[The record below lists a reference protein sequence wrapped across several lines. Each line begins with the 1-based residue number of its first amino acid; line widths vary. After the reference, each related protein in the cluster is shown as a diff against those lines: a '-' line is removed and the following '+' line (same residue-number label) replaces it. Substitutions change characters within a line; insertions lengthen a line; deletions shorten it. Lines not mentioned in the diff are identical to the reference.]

1 MEALEP
7 FLSPERKENAK
18 RCFVCFRFSM
28 NSKKCSGI
36 GREGLEAFRNQATSW
51 SQINIPPELK
61 EHNSTEVLNRLNK
74 QNDKENIIVHTLCRV
89 SLRNKIKTFE
99 ERYGLL
105 NLSDSSPEENTKTFS
120 SDSPFK
126 HASRSAV
133 GNVRTLKNKRFICN
147 EIRTADNEAYNY
159 VGFVRITS
167 EDTADEI
174 ERKIMFLVNKE
185 SRIFQAA

>member
-1 MEALEP
+1 M
-7 FLSPERKENAK
+7 
-18 RCFVCFRFSM
+18 
-28 NSKKCSGI
+28 
-36 GREGLEAFRNQATSW
+36 
-51 SQINIPPELK
+51 
-61 EHNSTEVLNRLNK
+61 
-74 QNDKENIIVHTLCRV
+74 
-89 SLRNKIKTFE
+89 
-99 ERYGLL
+99 GLL
-105 NLSDSSPEENTKTFS
+105 TCLTAHLK
-120 SDSPFK
+120 K
-126 HASRSAV
+126 IQKLLVLILHASRSAV